1 MVLDEPDD
9 PLSKHKGHEVI
20 TILRY
25 VHGAKTIKLYVQC
38 SAGAGR
44 GVGRSKNL
52 VQWPTVIDCLLLSLF
67 SFRFQ

>member
-38 SAGAGR
+38 TVMR
-44 GVGRSKNL
+44 FDHFC
-52 VQWPTVIDCLLLSLF
+52 PTGGWKSPC
-67 SFRFQ
+67 